1 MEKLKVLELFSGIGA
16 CSKALERLG
25 IDYEIVDSVEID
37 KYAVKS
43 FNAIHNTNFE
53 PQDIC
58 KWDKDIEVDLIM
70 HGSPC
75 VDFSLAGK
83 QAGGDKGSGTRSS
96 LMYETI
102 RIVEKLK
109 PKYVVWENVKNLLS
123 KKHRHNFDAY
133 LETMESLGY
142 TNYYQ
147 VLNAKDYG
155 IPQNRER
162 VFTISILDNDNYE
175 FPVGNYCD
183 TEVINPL
190 KDKTEYSWQFEQNV
204 YDENGI
210 SRSLKAG
217 GGSGNIPKVIETYTF
232 PPKQELKLKLKDI
245 LEDSVDEKY
254 YLSDE
259 QVNKI
264 KFSKVTQDLKDSKCV
279 EVNRKYGIFDTEKQT
294 HQAGSVYD
302 ENGLAPTLDTMQGGW
317 RQPCI
322 EIKNNT
328 KKGYLEAT
336 DGDGCYIQNIDRKR
350 GTVQKEMIPTLKTSP
365 DIGCVVDK
373 PRKDIKALDK
383 YCKYCGNKLERKR
396 FNGRLEDFKVFS
408 NRQYCNRECM
418 KRDYLKIGKHNQS
431 YSNAHATAR
440 KINELILHKDIC
452 EVCGSKN
459 NLDIHHIDNN
469 WQNNNVDN
477 LICLCRSC
485 HMKEHS
491 PKGIC
496 TICGKPQKGY
506 GYCNKHYIR
515 FKKYGDPLYTKY
527 DMKKGGDV
535 MNNGETNLRI
545 RKLTPLER

>member
-1 MEKLKVLELFSGIGA
+1 MRKLKIIELFGGIGA

-25 IDYEIVDSVEID
+25 IDYEITDYVEID

-43 FNAIHNTNFE
+43 FNAIHDTNFE

-58 KWDKDIEVDLIM
+58 TWDKDIEVDLIM

-109 PKYVVWENVKNLLS
+109 PKYVIWENVKNLLS

-162 VFTISILDNDNYE
+162 VFTISILGDNG
-175 FPVGNYCD
+175 F
-183 TEVINPL
+183 
-190 KDKTEYSWQFEQNV
+190 
-204 YDENGI
+204 
-210 SRSLKAG
+210 
-217 GGSGNIPKVIETYTF
+217 TF

-245 LEDSVDEKY
+245 LEDNVDEKY

-259 QVNKI
+259 QINRI
-264 KFSKVTQDLKDSKCV
+264 KCTTFHQANTRIQEKEYCDTLCARDWKDPKCV

-322 EIKNNT
+322 EEKGFVQNKYKNFIEEKGYIPEMFNPYNEKEIKDVAPTQSTYCGSMTSSATVLIKNNT
-328 KKGYLEAT
+328 KQGYLEAT

-365 DIGCVVDK
+365 DIGCVVSD
-373 PRKDIKALDK
+373 
-383 YCKYCGNKLERKR
+383 
-396 FNGRLEDFKVFS
+396 
-408 NRQYCNRECM
+408 
-418 KRDYLKIGKHNQS
+418 
-431 YSNAHATAR
+431 
-440 KINELILHKDIC
+440 
-452 EVCGSKN
+452 
-459 NLDIHHIDNN
+459 
-469 WQNNNVDN
+469 
-477 LICLCRSC
+477 
-485 HMKEHS
+485 
-491 PKGIC
+491 
-496 TICGKPQKGY
+496 
-506 GYCNKHYIR
+506 
-515 FKKYGDPLYTKY
+515 
-527 DMKKGGDV
+527 
-535 MNNGETNLRI
+535 LRI
-545 RKLTPLER
+545 RKLTPKECWRLMGFDDEDFEKAEKVNSNTQLYKQAGNSIVVNVLEAIFKNLLKDYLWSDLD